1 MSGAPVW
8 GTALLRV
15 ILGVIFVMHG
25 YLALAV
31 LTPAGAA
38 GYFTRMGYPPGLAV
52 PLAWYLV
59 VVHLGGGALLVIGL
73 WTRLAALLQV
83 PIMASAVFLFHFP
96 QGFFLRGIILDAA
109 KDQAVAGGYEYALL
123 VLAAT
128 LAQALLGE
136 GALSVDARRRR
147 RGPTRVP

>member
-1 MSGAPVW
+1 MSDAPAW

-15 ILGVIFVMHG
+15 TLGALFVMHG
-25 YLALAV
+25 YFAFAV

-38 GYFTRMGYPPGLAV
+38 GDVTRLGFPPTLAV

-59 VVHLGGGALLVIGL
+59 AAQLGGGALLVIGL

-83 PIMASAVFLFHFP
+83 PIMASAVFLVHFP
-96 QGFFLRGIILDAA
+96 QGFFLRGIIVDAA

-128 LAQALLGE
+128 LAVALLGGGE
-136 GALSVDARRRR
+136 LSVDARRGRR
-147 RGPTRVP
+147 RPTRVP